1 MAVGNYSEVSLP
13 IKATATITQNRGI
26 TFAGAVPAAGAN
38 GAAAVFGG
46 VSGDL
51 ITANVMGTAT
61 VEAGA
66 AFAVNVA
73 LEFDS
78 VGRYVTKTSG
88 ATVARSITAAAAAG
102 DIVEALLIPN

>member
-13 IKATATITQNRGI
+13 IRATATITQNRGI
-26 TFAGAVPAAGAN
+26 NFAGAVPAAGAN

-51 ITANVMGTAT
+51 ITTNVMGTAQ

-66 AFAVNVA
+66 AFAANVA

-78 VGRYVTKTSG
+78 VGRFITRTTG
-88 ATVARSITAAAAAG
+88 AIVARSVTAAAAAG
-102 DIVEALLIPN
+102 DIAEALLIPN

>member
-1 MAVGNYSEVSLP
+1 MAVGNCSEISLP

-26 TFAGAVPAAGAN
+26 TLAGAVPAAGAN

-51 ITANVMGTAT
+51 ITASVLGTAT

-66 AFAVNVA
+66 AFAAGVA

-78 VGRYVTKTSG
+78 VGRFVTKASG

-102 DIVEALLIPN
+102 DIAEALLIPN